1 MLKNNQDTLITGEML
16 INYYELNKKK
26 KEIEAE
32 MNHLKEIFHD
42 YFNRQIG
49 SLDKAEITLNG
60 YKLQRQI
67 RKTEKFKEEE
77 TVKRLEELK
86 MNDLIQTVKK
96 PDAQKIKSAIHLGF
110 LQEKDLD
117 GCIVTTT
124 TPAISVKPLTP
135 R

>member
-32 MNHLKEIFHD
+32 MNQLKKVFHD
-42 YFNRQIG
+42 YFDHHIG
-49 SLDKAEITLNG
+49 SLDKGEITLSG

-67 RKTEKFKEEE
+67 RKTEKFNDEE
-77 TVKRLEELK
+77 TIKRLEQLK
-86 MNDLIQTVKK
+86 MNDLIQIVKK
-96 PDAQKIKSAIHLGF
+96 PDTIKIKSAINLGF
-110 LQEKDLD
+110 LQEKDLE

-124 TPAISVKPLTP
+124 APAISVKPLTP

>member
-42 YFNRQIG
+42 YFNRQIS

-67 RKTEKFKEEE
+67 RKTEKFNEEE